1 MSTPVSPTRLYLQV
15 NQTHQNQVVY
25 MYMCLNWSISITC
38 EYFGTTNVRLIGKKF
53 LKAMLIIWGFI
64 SLLFLFITGFYFFS
78 GKNIHFVIQTT
89 GTCLRIFFPYIPQYN
104 CYIKVYR
111 KFVFWDKCLWYKLAK
126 LSHIIYFGKGI
137 LFLLSITRSSVV
149 FKNKCCHSTWQSP
162 VIFI

>member
-1 MSTPVSPTRLYLQV
+1 MTRFLDVKKVRKKKEKKWEKITPKRADREMSTPVSPTRLYLQV

-89 GTCLRIFFPYIPQYN
+89 GTCLRIFFPLYT
-104 CYIKVYR
+104 
-111 KFVFWDKCLWYKLAK
+111 
-126 LSHIIYFGKGI
+126 
-137 LFLLSITRSSVV
+137 SI
-149 FKNKCCHSTWQSP
+149 
-162 VIFI
+162 